1 MMVRK
6 TNAIISIILML
17 FIFLTILGCNGQKN
31 KTEQGSTMPQQQNEP
46 AVIEEADVQQD
57 NQVAVEQST
66 DLAPDIF
73 IQMLENHPLHRSGDL
88 SPDNRY
94 YAYEERSS
102 IILVRFPTVEE
113 YRADETLAPKVLF
126 TDGRRRTSSF
136 AEIEADYI
144 QRLRQPLLTEE
155 EINEAR
161 YNLRSVYD
169 WNNFYG
175 QKFSQDGRYLA
186 YLSYSGF
193 GRDRTCTVC
202 VLEIDHGCAVN
213 SLPIEENGEY
223 AEINWQEDKQ
233 TLEIYLP
240 WAERIKEGY
249 LALRRSWHI
258 SSGEIKSV
266 YYDTESGQEV
276 AWADA
281 QEAIVIYA
289 QEEAES
295 NRAAEELA
303 RLTVQERVAVLMP
316 EELEAEYTRYFSL
329 HAEQVRELEERG
341 YSSETIA
348 GMDSLDFE
356 KEEQGW
362 LISEDGICHVRNI
375 YPELEDVD
383 LSQWTYQDL
392 EDYVLPLNEA
402 HNAPPEA
409 LRKEILERGLPANI
423 SSRVSKE
430 FHGWENM
437 LAYTNEA
444 IMAMYEAAGQTEA
457 LFEKEEAY
465 RLAVRE
471 AYRAQENH

>member
-1 MMVRK
+1 MTGKRK
-6 TNAIISIILML
+6 NGIMSAVLII
-17 FIFLTILGCNGQKN
+17 FIVLTMLGCDGQK
-31 KTEQGSTMPQQQNEP
+31 KEQEKESIKPQERDEQ
-46 AVIEEADVQQD
+46 VVSEETDVQQN
-57 NQVAVEQST
+57 NQVAVEQSI
-66 DLAPDIF
+66 DLVPDIF

-88 SPDNRY
+88 SPDKRY

-102 IILVRFPTVEE
+102 IILVRFPTAEE
-113 YRADETLAPKVLF
+113 YRADEILAPKVLF

-155 EINEAR
+155 EINEAV
-161 YNLRSVYD
+161 YDLRSVYD

-175 QKFSQDGRYLA
+175 QKFCQDGRYLA

-193 GRDRTCTVC
+193 GSHWTCTVC
-202 VLEIDHGCAVN
+202 VLDIMEGCAVS
-213 SLPIEENGEY
+213 SLPVEENGEY
-223 AEINWQEDKQ
+223 AEIAWLEDGK

-249 LALRRSWHI
+249 LALRRTWHI
-258 SSGEIKSV
+258 PSGEIKLV
-266 YYDTESGQEV
+266 YFDTESGQQV
-276 AWADA
+276 ALTDA
-281 QEAIVIYA
+281 QKAIAEYD

-295 NRAAEELA
+295 NRAEEVLA
-303 RLTVQERVAVLMP
+303 GLTVQERVAALTP
-316 EELEAEYTRYFSL
+316 EELAVEYTRYFSL
-329 HAEQVRELEERG
+329 HTEQAKELKERG

-356 KEEQGW
+356 KEEKGW
-362 LISEDGICHVRNI
+362 LISEDSIRQTRKL

-409 LRKEILERGLPANI
+409 LRQEILERGLPADI

-444 IMAMYEAAGQTEA
+444 IMAMYEAAERTEA
-457 LFEKEEAY
+457 MFEKAAAY